1 MEKSR
6 KGITGIKRRWVRNYL
21 VTILA
26 ITIVFNLLFMVIVR
40 NFYYNYVNHSLENRL
55 SVSAGFYN
63 KYLKTDNYSFDE
75 IAQLI
80 IKDSEDSQMVEL
92 QIIDKTGLIQYSSSG
107 FNTETKINAQDVQ
120 VSLQGATGHW
130 YGKDDG
136 TGEKI
141 MSASIPL
148 INSSGNTIG
157 VMRYISSLTKADA
170 MVYRMGIYSVF
181 IVLSIFVVLLV
192 MSLTFSAS
200 ILRPINDIISM
211 AKQMADGN
219 LNERISNDYKDEL
232 GILADTL
239 NDMADQIQKTERLKN
254 DFISSI
260 SHEIRTPLTA
270 ITGWGETIL
279 TGGFDD
285 MAQVDKGLAVILKET
300 TRLSGMVNE
309 LLDFSRM
316 ESGRFTLYLENFM
329 IDEEVSST
337 LQMFRP
343 RAEKLG
349 IKLVQ
354 KFEFEGIS
362 LEGDSNRLRQ
372 VFINLLDNAIKFSA
386 DGQSIYVDIIQEEE
400 FIKILIQ
407 DEGVG
412 ILEEDLPL
420 IKNKFYKGQSKKSG
434 SGIGLAICDE
444 IVEQH
449 GGKLEL
455 KSEYGKGTTASILL
469 RK

>member
-26 ITIVFNLLFMVIVR
+26 ITIVFNLLFMVVVR

-80 IKDSEDSQMVEL
+80 IKDFEDEQMVEL

-107 FNTETKINAQDVQ
+107 FNTEMKINAQDVQ
-120 VSLQGATGHW
+120 VSLQGAMGHW
-130 YGKDDG
+130 YGKDEG
-136 TGEKI
+136 TDERI

-148 INSSGNTIG
+148 IGSSGNTIG
-157 VMRYISSLTKADA
+157 VMRYISSLAKADA
-170 MVYRMGIYSVF
+170 MVYRMGIYSIF
-181 IVLSIFVVLLV
+181 IVISVFTLLLV

-200 ILRPINDIISM
+200 ILRPINDIILM

-219 LNERISNDYKDEL
+219 LNERIVNNYKDEL
-232 GILADTL
+232 GLLADTL

-279 TGGFDD
+279 TGGFED
-285 MAQVDKGLAVILKET
+285 MQQVDKGLGVILRET

-316 ESGRFTLYLENFM
+316 ESGRFTLYLEKFM
-329 IDEEVSST
+329 IDEEIAST

-343 RAEKLG
+343 RVEKLG
-349 IKLVQ
+349 LKLIQ
-354 KFEFEGIS
+354 NFEFEGIS
-362 LEGDSNRLRQ
+362 IEGDSNRLRQ
-372 VFINLLDNAIKFSA
+372 VLINLLDNAIKFTPE
-386 DGQSIYVDIIQEEE
+386 GKEIIVSISQEEK
-400 FIKILIQ
+400 FIKIMIQ
-407 DEGVG
+407 DQGVG
-412 ILEEDLPL
+412 ISEEDLPL
-420 IKNKFYKGQSKKSG
+420 VKNKFYKGQSKKSG
-434 SGIGLAICDE
+434 SGIGLAICNE

-449 GGKLEL
+449 GGQLIL
-455 KSEYGKGTTASILL
+455 TSQLGLGTTATIML
-469 RK
+469 RT

>member
-26 ITIVFNLLFMVIVR
+26 ITIVFNMLFMVVVR

-80 IKDSEDSQMVEL
+80 IKDFEDAQMVEL
-92 QIIDKTGLIQYSSSG
+92 QIIDKSGLVQYSSSG
-107 FNTETKINAQDVQ
+107 FNTETRVATQDVQ
-120 VSLQGATGHW
+120 VSLQGSTGHW
-130 YGKDDG
+130 YGKDEG

-157 VMRYISSLTKADA
+157 VMRYISSLAKADA

-181 IVLSIFVVLLV
+181 IVLSVFVLLLI

-219 LNERISNDYKDEL
+219 LNERIVNNYKDEL
-232 GILADTL
+232 GVLADTL
-239 NDMADQIQKTERLKN
+239 NNMADQIQKTERLKN

-285 MAQVDKGLAVILKET
+285 MEQVDKGLSVILRET

-316 ESGRFTLYLENFM
+316 ESGRFTLYLESFM
-329 IDEEVSST
+329 IDEEVIST
-337 LQMFRP
+337 LQMFKP
-343 RAEKLG
+343 RADKLG
-349 IKLVQ
+349 IQLLQ
-354 KFEFEGIS
+354 KFQFEGIS
-362 LEGDSNRLRQ
+362 IEGDSNRLRQ
-372 VFINLLDNAIKFSA
+372 VIINLLDNAIKFSS
-386 DGQSIYVDIIQEEE
+386 DGQAISVDIQQDSESVSI
-400 FIKILIQ
+400 FIR

-412 ILEEDLPL
+412 ISAEDLPL

-434 SGIGLAICDE
+434 SGIGLAICTE

-449 GGKLEL
+449 GGQLEL
-455 KSEYGKGTTASILL
+455 TSELGKGTTAAIIL
-469 RK
+469 RR

>member
-26 ITIVFNLLFMVIVR
+26 MTLVFNLLFMVVVR

-80 IKDSEDSQMVEL
+80 IKDFEDEQMVEL
-92 QIIDKTGLIQYSSSG
+92 QIIDKAGLIQYSSSG
-107 FNTETKINAQDVQ
+107 FNTETKTEAEDVLS
-120 VSLQGATGHW
+120 SLRGEMGHW
-130 YGKDDG
+130 YGKDSG
-136 TGEKI
+136 TDEKI

-157 VMRYISSLTKADA
+157 VMRYISSLSKADA
-170 MVYRMGIYSVF
+170 MVYRMGVYSIF
-181 IVLSIFVVLLV
+181 IVLTVFFVLLV

-200 ILRPINDIISM
+200 ILKPINSIISM
-211 AKQMADGN
+211 ARQMADGN
-219 LNERISNDYKDEL
+219 LNERISNHYKDEL

-239 NDMADQIQKTERLKN
+239 NNMADQIQKTERLKN

-285 MAQVDKGLAVILKET
+285 MEQVEKGLSVILRET

-316 ESGRFTLYLENFM
+316 ESGRFTLYLEKFM
-329 IDEEVSST
+329 IDEEVAST
-337 LQMFRP
+337 LQMFNP

-349 IKLVQ
+349 IKIQ
-354 KFEFEGIS
+354 QNFDFRGIS
-362 LEGDSNRLRQ
+362 IEGDSNRLRQ
-372 VFINLLDNAIKFSA
+372 VLINLLDNAIKFTPEGKVIA
-386 DGQSIYVDIIQEEE
+386 VDIVEEE
-400 FIKILIQ
+400 QFIKIVIADQ
-407 DEGVG
+407 GVG
-412 ILEEDLPL
+412 ISEEDLPL
-420 IKNKFYKGQSKKSG
+420 VINKFYKGQSKKSG
-434 SGIGLAICDE
+434 SGIGLAICNE

-449 GGKLEL
+449 GGQLLISSHFGE
-455 KSEYGKGTTASILL
+455 GTTVSVIL

>member
-21 VTILA
+21 VTILV
-26 ITIVFNLLFMVIVR
+26 ITIVVNLLFMVVIR

-80 IKDSEDSQMVEL
+80 IKDFEDEQIVEL
-92 QIIDKTGLIQYSSSG
+92 QIIDKLGLIQYSSSG
-107 FNTETKINAQDVQ
+107 FNTETRTSAQDVQ
-120 VSLQGATGHW
+120 VSLRGDMGHW
-130 YGKDDG
+130 FGRDEG
-136 TGEKI
+136 TDEKI

-170 MVYRMGIYSVF
+170 MVYRMAIYSIF
-181 IVLSIFVVLLV
+181 IVLSVLMLLLV

-200 ILRPINDIISM
+200 ILKPINDIVTM

-219 LNERISNDYKDEL
+219 LNDRIVNNYKDEL
-232 GILADTL
+232 GLLAGTL

-254 DFISSI
+254 DFIASI

-279 TGGFDD
+279 TGGFED
-285 MAQVDKGLAVILKET
+285 MEQVDKGLSVILRET

-316 ESGRFTLYLENFM
+316 ESGRFTLYLEKFM
-329 IDEEVSST
+329 IDEEVAST
-337 LQMFRP
+337 IQMFRP
-343 RAEKLG
+343 RVEKMG
-349 IKLVQ
+349 IKLNQ

-362 LEGDSNRLRQ
+362 IEGDSNRLRQ
-372 VFINLLDNAIKFSA
+372 VLINLLDNAIKFTPE
-386 DGQSIYVDIIQEEE
+386 GKEILVDIIQEEK
-400 FIKILIQ
+400 FVQIMIQ
-407 DEGVG
+407 DQGVG
-412 ILEEDLPL
+412 IAEEDLPL
-420 IKNKFYKGQSKKSG
+420 VKNKFYKGQSKKSG
-434 SGIGLAICDE
+434 SGIGLAICSE
-444 IVEQH
+444 IIAQH
-449 GGKLEL
+449 GGEILL
-455 KSEYGKGTTASILL
+455 TSQLGIGTTATITL

>member
-26 ITIVFNLLFMVIVR
+26 ITIIFNLLFMVIIK
-40 NFYYNYVNHSLENRL
+40 NFYYNYVDHSLANRL

-80 IKDSEDSQMVEL
+80 IKDFEDEQMVEL
-92 QIIDKTGLIQYSSSG
+92 QIVDKEGFIQYSSSG
-107 FNTETKINAQDVQ
+107 FNTETKTEAEDVLT
-120 VSLQGATGHW
+120 SLGGETGHW
-130 YGKDDG
+130 NGKDEG

-141 MSASIPL
+141 MAASIPL

-157 VMRYISSLTKADA
+157 VMRYISSLSKADA
-170 MVYRMGIYSVF
+170 MVYRMGIYSIF
-181 IVLSIFVVLLV
+181 TVLSIFFLLLI

-200 ILRPINDIISM
+200 ILKPINRIISM

-219 LNERISNDYKDEL
+219 LNERIVNNYKDEL

-279 TGGFDD
+279 TGGYDD
-285 MAQVDKGLAVILKET
+285 MEQVDKGLSVILRET

-316 ESGRFTLYLENFM
+316 ESGRFTLYLEKFM
-329 IDEEVSST
+329 IDEELEST
-337 LQMFRP
+337 LQMFIP

-349 IKLVQ
+349 IAIVQ
-354 KFEFEGIS
+354 KFEFKGIS
-362 LEGDSNRLRQ
+362 IEGDSNRLRQ
-372 VFINLLDNAIKFSA
+372 VVINLLDNALKFTPEGKA
-386 DGQSIYVDIIQEEE
+386 IEVDIIEEE
-400 FIKILIQ
+400 DLIRIEIADQ
-407 DEGVG
+407 GVG
-412 ILEEDLPL
+412 ISEEDLPL

-434 SGIGLAICDE
+434 SGIGLAICNE

-449 GGKLEL
+449 GGQLEL
-455 KSEYGKGTTASILL
+455 SSALGEGTRASIVL

>member
-26 ITIVFNLLFMVIVR
+26 ITIIVNLFFMVIIR

-63 KYLKTDNYSFDE
+63 KYMKTDNYSFDE

-80 IKDSEDSQMVEL
+80 IKDFVDGGMVEL
-92 QIIDKTGLIQYSSSG
+92 QIIDKSGLVQYSSSG
-107 FNTETKINAQDVQ
+107 FNTEIKASETDVLT
-120 VSLQGATGHW
+120 SLQGSMGHW
-130 YGKDDG
+130 TGKDEG

-141 MSASIPL
+141 MAASIPL
-148 INSSGNTIG
+148 VNSSGNTIG
-157 VMRYISSLTKADA
+157 VMRYISSLSKADG
-170 MVYRMGIYSVF
+170 MIYRMGIYSLF
-181 IVLSIFVVLLV
+181 IVLFVFFILLV

-211 AKQMADGN
+211 ARQMADGN
-219 LNERISNDYKDEL
+219 LNERIDNHYKDEL
-232 GILADTL
+232 GVLADTL
-239 NDMADQIQKTERLKN
+239 NNMADQIQKTERLKN

-279 TGGFDD
+279 TGGFED
-285 MAQVDKGLAVILKET
+285 MNQVDKGLSVILRET

-337 LQMFRP
+337 LQMFKP
-343 RAEKLG
+343 RFEKLG
-349 IKLVQ
+349 VTLHQ

-362 LEGDSNRLRQ
+362 IEGDSNRLRQ
-372 VFINLLDNAIKFSA
+372 VIINLLDNALKFTPEGNQI
-386 DGQSIYVDIIQEEE
+386 DVDIVKGMDTVSVIIADQ
-400 FIKILIQ
+400 
-407 DEGVG
+407 GVG
-412 ILEEDLPL
+412 ISEEDLPL

-434 SGIGLAICDE
+434 SGIGLAICNE

-449 GGKLEL
+449 GGKLLIESEL
-455 KSEYGKGTTASILL
+455 GVGTQVSIIL

>member
-26 ITIVFNLLFMVIVR
+26 ITMVFNMLFMVVVR

-80 IKDSEDSQMVEL
+80 IKDFEDAQMVEL
-92 QIIDKTGLIQYSSSG
+92 QIIDKSGLVQYSSSG
-107 FNTETKINAQDVQ
+107 FNTETRVATQDVQ
-120 VSLQGATGHW
+120 VSLQGSTGHW
-130 YGKDDG
+130 YGKDEG

-141 MSASIPL
+141 MAASIPL

-157 VMRYISSLTKADA
+157 VMRYISSLSKADA

-181 IVLSIFVVLLV
+181 IVLSVFVLLLI

-219 LNERISNDYKDEL
+219 LNERIVNNYKDEL
-232 GILADTL
+232 GVLADTL
-239 NDMADQIQKTERLKN
+239 NNMADQIQKTERLKN

-285 MAQVDKGLAVILKET
+285 MEQVDKGLSVILRET

-316 ESGRFTLYLENFM
+316 ESGRFTLYLESFM
-329 IDEEVSST
+329 IDEEIIST
-337 LQMFRP
+337 LQMFKP
-343 RAEKLG
+343 RADKLG
-349 IKLVQ
+349 IKLLQ
-354 KFEFEGIS
+354 KFQFEGIS
-362 LEGDSNRLRQ
+362 IEGDSNRLRQ
-372 VFINLLDNAIKFSA
+372 VVINLLDNAIKFSSE
-386 DGQSIYVDIIQEEE
+386 GQSICVDIEQDSESVSI
-400 FIKILIQ
+400 IIQ

-412 ILEEDLPL
+412 ISAEDLPL

-434 SGIGLAICDE
+434 SGIGLAICNE

-449 GGKLEL
+449 GGTLEL
-455 KSEYGKGTTASILL
+455 TSDLGKGTTATIRL
-469 RK
+469 RR

>member
-6 KGITGIKRRWVRNYL
+6 KGINGIKRRWVRNYL

-26 ITIVFNLLFMVIVR
+26 ITIVFNLLFMVIVK
-40 NFYYNYVNHSLENRL
+40 NFYYNYVDHSLANRL

-80 IKDSEDSQMVEL
+80 IKDFEDEQMVEL
-92 QIIDKTGLIQYSSSG
+92 QIIDKEGYIQYSSSG
-107 FNTETKINAQDVQ
+107 FNTETKTESEDV
-120 VSLQGATGHW
+120 VTSLNGVTGHW
-130 YGKDDG
+130 NGKDVG

-170 MVYRMGIYSVF
+170 MVYRMAIYSIF
-181 IVLSIFVVLLV
+181 IVLSIFFVLLI

-200 ILRPINDIISM
+200 ILKPINSIISM

-219 LNERISNDYKDEL
+219 LNERIVNNYKDEL

-239 NDMADQIQKTERLKN
+239 NDMADQIQKTELLKN

-279 TGGFDD
+279 TGGYDD
-285 MAQVDKGLAVILKET
+285 MEQVDKGLSVILRET

-316 ESGRFTLYLENFM
+316 ESGRFTLYLEKFM
-329 IDEEVSST
+329 IDEEVEST
-337 LQMFRP
+337 LQMFIP

-349 IKLVQ
+349 ITIKQ
-354 KFEFEGIS
+354 KFEFKGIS
-362 LEGDSNRLRQ
+362 IEGDSNRLRQ
-372 VFINLLDNAIKFSA
+372 VIINLLDNAIKFTPEGK
-386 DGQSIYVDIIQEEE
+386 DIEVDIIEEE
-400 FIKILIQ
+400 QAIRIEIADQ
-407 DEGVG
+407 GVG
-412 ILEEDLPL
+412 ISEEDLPL

-434 SGIGLAICDE
+434 SGIGLAICTE

-449 GGKLEL
+449 GGQLEL
-455 KSEYGKGTTASILL
+455 NSRIGEGTTATIVL

>member
-26 ITIVFNLLFMVIVR
+26 ITIIVNLFFMVIIR

-63 KYLKTDNYSFDE
+63 KYMKTDNYSFDE

-80 IKDSEDSQMVEL
+80 IKDFVDGGMVEL
-92 QIIDKTGLIQYSSSG
+92 QIIDKSGLVQYSSSG
-107 FNTETKINAQDVQ
+107 FNTEIKASETDVLT
-120 VSLQGATGHW
+120 SLQGSMGHW
-130 YGKDDG
+130 TGKDEG

-141 MSASIPL
+141 MAASIPL
-148 INSSGNTIG
+148 VNSSGNTIG
-157 VMRYISSLTKADA
+157 VMRYISSLSKADG
-170 MVYRMGIYSVF
+170 MIYRMGIYSLF
-181 IVLSIFVVLLV
+181 IVLFVFFILLV

-200 ILRPINDIISM
+200 ILKPINDIISM
-211 AKQMADGN
+211 ARQMADGN
-219 LNERISNDYKDEL
+219 LNERIDNHYKDEL
-232 GILADTL
+232 GVLADTL
-239 NDMADQIQKTERLKN
+239 NNMADQIQKTERLKN

-279 TGGFDD
+279 TGGFED
-285 MAQVDKGLAVILKET
+285 MNQVDKGLSVILRET

-337 LQMFRP
+337 LQMFKP
-343 RAEKLG
+343 RFEKLG
-349 IKLVQ
+349 VTLHQ

-362 LEGDSNRLRQ
+362 IEGDSNRLRQ
-372 VFINLLDNAIKFSA
+372 VIINLLDNALKFTPEGNQI
-386 DGQSIYVDIIQEEE
+386 DVDIVKGMDTVSVIIADQ
-400 FIKILIQ
+400 
-407 DEGVG
+407 GVG
-412 ILEEDLPL
+412 ISEEDLPL

-434 SGIGLAICDE
+434 SGIGLAICNE

-449 GGKLEL
+449 GGKLLIESEL
-455 KSEYGKGTTASILL
+455 GVGTQVSIIL

>member
-40 NFYYNYVNHSLENRL
+40 NFYYNYVDHSLANRL

-75 IAQLI
+75 ISQQI
-80 IKDSEDSQMVEL
+80 IKDFEDEQMVEL
-92 QIIDKTGLIQYSSSG
+92 QIIDKEGYIQYSSSG
-107 FNTETKINAQDVQ
+107 FNTETKTEAEDVMT
-120 VSLQGATGHW
+120 SLSGNTGHW
-130 YGKDDG
+130 YGKDEG

-157 VMRYISSLTKADA
+157 VMRYISSLSKADA
-170 MVYRMGIYSVF
+170 MVYRMGIYSIF
-181 IVLSIFVVLLV
+181 IVLSIFFVLLV

-219 LNERISNDYKDEL
+219 LNERIVNNYKDEL

-279 TGGFDD
+279 TGGYDD
-285 MAQVDKGLAVILKET
+285 MEQVDKGLSVILRET

-316 ESGRFTLYLENFM
+316 ESGRFTLYLEKFM
-329 IDEEVSST
+329 IDEEVGST
-337 LQMFRP
+337 LQMFIP

-349 IKLVQ
+349 IQIVQ
-354 KFEFEGIS
+354 KFDFKGIS
-362 LEGDSNRLRQ
+362 IEGDSNRLRQ
-372 VFINLLDNAIKFSA
+372 VIINLLDNAIKFTPE
-386 DGQSIYVDIIQEEE
+386 GKNIEVDIVEEAE
-400 FIKILIQ
+400 WIRIEIADQ
-407 DEGVG
+407 GVG
-412 ILEEDLPL
+412 ISEEDLPL

-434 SGIGLAICDE
+434 SGIGLAICTE

-449 GGKLEL
+449 GGQLDL
-455 KSEYGKGTTASILL
+455 NSQLGKGTTATISL

>member
-6 KGITGIKRRWVRNYL
+6 KGIRGIKRRWVRNYL

-26 ITIVFNLLFMVIVR
+26 ITIVVNLLFMVIIR

-80 IKDSEDSQMVEL
+80 IKDFEDGEMVEL
-92 QIIDKTGLIQYSSSG
+92 QIVDKSGLIQYSSSG
-107 FNTETKINAQDVQ
+107 FNTETKASAQDVLI
-120 VSLQGATGHW
+120 SLQGSMGHW
-130 YGKDDG
+130 SGKDEG

-141 MSASIPL
+141 MAASIPL

-157 VMRYISSLTKADA
+157 VMRYISSMAKADA

-181 IVLSIFVVLLV
+181 IVLSVFFILLV

-211 AKQMADGN
+211 ARQMADGN
-219 LNERISNDYKDEL
+219 LNERIDNKYKDEL

-239 NDMADQIQKTERLKN
+239 NNMADQIQKTERLKN

-279 TGGFDD
+279 TGGFED
-285 MAQVDKGLAVILKET
+285 MEQVDKGLSVILRET

-329 IDEEVSST
+329 IDEEVAST

-343 RAEKLG
+343 RSEKLG
-349 IKLVQ
+349 VSLNQ
-354 KFEFEGIS
+354 KFDFEGIS
-362 LEGDSNRLRQ
+362 IEGDSNRLRQ
-372 VFINLLDNAIKFSA
+372 VIINLLDNALKFTPEG
-386 DGQSIYVDIIQEEE
+386 GQIDVDIIKGESDITVTIADQ
-400 FIKILIQ
+400 
-407 DEGVG
+407 GVG
-412 ILEEDLPL
+412 ISEEDLPL
-420 IKNKFYKGQSKKSG
+420 VKNKFYKGQSKKSG
-434 SGIGLAICDE
+434 SGIGLAICSE

-455 KSEYGKGTTASILL
+455 ESELGVGTCVSIVL

>member
-26 ITIVFNLLFMVIVR
+26 ITIVFNLLFMVIIK
-40 NFYYNYVNHSLENRL
+40 NFYYNYVDHSLANRL

-80 IKDSEDSQMVEL
+80 IKDFEDEQMVEL
-92 QIIDKTGLIQYSSSG
+92 QIIDKEGYIQYSSSG
-107 FNTETKINAQDVQ
+107 FNTETKTEAADVIT
-120 VSLQGATGHW
+120 SLNGETGHW
-130 YGKDDG
+130 NGKDVG
-136 TGEKI
+136 TDEKI
-141 MSASIPL
+141 MAASIPL

-157 VMRYISSLTKADA
+157 IMRYISSLSKADA
-170 MVYRMGIYSVF
+170 MVYRMGVYSIF
-181 IVLSIFVVLLV
+181 IVLSIFFVLLI

-200 ILRPINDIISM
+200 ILKPINSIISM

-219 LNERISNDYKDEL
+219 LNERIVNNYKDEL

-239 NDMADQIQKTERLKN
+239 NDMADQIQKTELLKN

-279 TGGFDD
+279 TGGYDD
-285 MAQVDKGLAVILKET
+285 MEQVDKGLSVILRET

-316 ESGRFTLYLENFM
+316 ESGRFTLYLEKFM
-329 IDEEVSST
+329 IDEEVEST
-337 LQMFRP
+337 LQMFLP

-349 IKLVQ
+349 IAIKQ
-354 KFEFEGIS
+354 KFEFKGIS
-362 LEGDSNRLRQ
+362 IEGDSNRLRQ
-372 VFINLLDNAIKFSA
+372 VIINLLDNALKFTPEGR
-386 DGQSIYVDIIQEEE
+386 DIEVDIIEEE
-400 FIKILIQ
+400 QQIRIEIADQ
-407 DEGVG
+407 GVG
-412 ILEEDLPL
+412 ISEEDLPL

-434 SGIGLAICDE
+434 SGIGLAICNE

-449 GGKLEL
+449 GGQLEL
-455 KSEYGKGTTASILL
+455 SSRIGQGTKATIVL

>member
-26 ITIVFNLLFMVIVR
+26 MTLVFNLLFMVVVR

-80 IKDSEDSQMVEL
+80 IKDFEDEQMVEL
-92 QIIDKTGLIQYSSSG
+92 QIIDKAGLIQYSSSG
-107 FNTETKINAQDVQ
+107 FNTETKTEAEDVLS
-120 VSLQGATGHW
+120 SLRGEMGHW
-130 YGKDDG
+130 YGKDSG
-136 TGEKI
+136 TDEKI

-157 VMRYISSLTKADA
+157 VMRYISSLSKADA
-170 MVYRMGIYSVF
+170 MVYRMGVYSIF
-181 IVLSIFVVLLV
+181 IVLTVFFVLLV

-200 ILRPINDIISM
+200 ILKPINSIISM
-211 AKQMADGN
+211 ARQMADGN
-219 LNERISNDYKDEL
+219 LNERISNNYKDEL

-239 NDMADQIQKTERLKN
+239 NNMADQIQKTERLKN

-285 MAQVDKGLAVILKET
+285 MEQVEKGLSVILRET

-316 ESGRFTLYLENFM
+316 ESGRFTLYLEKFM
-329 IDEEVSST
+329 IDEEVAST
-337 LQMFRP
+337 LQMFNP
-343 RAEKLG
+343 RADKLG
-349 IKLVQ
+349 IKIQ
-354 KFEFEGIS
+354 QNFDFRGIS
-362 LEGDSNRLRQ
+362 IEGDSNRLRQ
-372 VFINLLDNAIKFSA
+372 VLINLLDNAIKFTPEGKVIA
-386 DGQSIYVDIIQEEE
+386 VDIVEEE
-400 FIKILIQ
+400 QFVKIVIADQ
-407 DEGVG
+407 GVG
-412 ILEEDLPL
+412 ISEEDLPL
-420 IKNKFYKGQSKKSG
+420 VTNKFYKGQSKKSG
-434 SGIGLAICDE
+434 SGIGLAICNE

-449 GGKLEL
+449 GGQLLISSRFGE
-455 KSEYGKGTTASILL
+455 GTTVSVVL

>member
-21 VTILA
+21 VSILL
-26 ITIVFNLLFMVIVR
+26 ITIVFNLLFMFIVR

-80 IKDSEDSQMVEL
+80 IKDFEDGDMVEL
-92 QIIDKTGLIQYSSSG
+92 QIIDRNGMIQYSSSG
-107 FNTETKINAQDVQ
+107 FNMETKNSDQDVLMA
-120 VSLQGATGHW
+120 LQGDVGHW
-130 YGKDDG
+130 SGKDAG

-141 MSASIPL
+141 MTAATPL
-148 INSSGNTIG
+148 ISSSGNTIG
-157 VMRYISSLTKADA
+157 VMRYISSLAKADA
-170 MVYRMGIYSVF
+170 MVYRMAIYSVF
-181 IVLSIFVVLLV
+181 IVLSVFFLLLV

-200 ILRPINDIISM
+200 ILKPINDIISM
-211 AKQMADGN
+211 AKEMAEGN
-219 LNERISNDYKDEL
+219 LNERIDNHYKDEL
-232 GILADTL
+232 GVLADTL
-239 NDMADQIQKTERLKN
+239 NNMADQIQKTERLKN

-279 TGGFDD
+279 TGEFED
-285 MAQVDKGLAVILKET
+285 MEQVDKGLNVILRET
-300 TRLSGMVNE
+300 VRLSGMVNE

-329 IDEEVSST
+329 IDEEVENT
-337 LQMFRP
+337 IQMFKP

-349 IKLVQ
+349 VKLNQ
-354 KFEFEGIS
+354 CFTFEGVSI
-362 LEGDSNRLRQ
+362 EGDSNRLRQ
-372 VFINLLDNAIKFSA
+372 VIINLLDNALKFTPDGKSIDVVIETTESNVRIAIK
-386 DGQSIYVDIIQEEE
+386 DQ
-400 FIKILIQ
+400 
-407 DEGVG
+407 GVG
-412 ILEEDLPL
+412 ISEEDLPL

-434 SGIGLAICDE
+434 SGIGLAICNE

-449 GGKLEL
+449 GGQLLIE
-455 KSEYGKGTTASILL
+455 STIDMGTTVSIILQ
-469 RK
+469 R

>member
-26 ITIVFNLLFMVIVR
+26 ITIVVNLLFMVIIR

-63 KYLKTDNYSFDE
+63 KYMKTDNYSFDE

-80 IKDSEDSQMVEL
+80 IKDFVDGGMVEL
-92 QIIDKTGLIQYSSSG
+92 QIIDKSGLVQYSSSG
-107 FNTETKINAQDVQ
+107 FNTEIKASETDVLT
-120 VSLQGATGHW
+120 SLQGSMGHW
-130 YGKDDG
+130 TGKDGG

-141 MSASIPL
+141 MAASIPL
-148 INSSGNTIG
+148 VNSSGNTIG
-157 VMRYISSLTKADA
+157 VMRYISSLSKADA
-170 MVYRMGIYSVF
+170 MIYRMGIYSIF
-181 IVLSIFVVLLV
+181 IVLSVFFILLV

-200 ILRPINDIISM
+200 ILKPINDIISV
-211 AKQMADGN
+211 ARQMADGN
-219 LNERISNDYKDEL
+219 LNERIDNKYKDEL
-232 GILADTL
+232 GVLADTL
-239 NDMADQIQKTERLKN
+239 NNMADQIQKTERLKN

-279 TGGFDD
+279 TGGFED
-285 MAQVDKGLAVILKET
+285 MDQVDKGLSVILRET

-329 IDEEVSST
+329 IDEEVAST
-337 LQMFRP
+337 LQMFKP
-343 RAEKLG
+343 RFEKLG
-349 IKLVQ
+349 VTLNQ

-362 LEGDSNRLRQ
+362 IEGDSNRLRQ
-372 VFINLLDNAIKFSA
+372 VIINLLDNALKFTPEGKQI
-386 DGQSIYVDIIQEEE
+386 DVDIVKDLETVSVIIADQ
-400 FIKILIQ
+400 
-407 DEGVG
+407 GVG
-412 ILEEDLPL
+412 ISDEDLPL

-434 SGIGLAICDE
+434 SGIGLAICNE

-449 GGKLEL
+449 GGKLLIESAL
-455 KSEYGKGTTASILL
+455 GEGTQVSIVL

>member
-26 ITIVFNLLFMVIVR
+26 ISIVFNLLFMVVVR

-80 IKDSEDSQMVEL
+80 IKDFEDAQIVEL
-92 QIIDKTGLIQYSSSG
+92 QIIDKSGLVQYSSGG
-107 FNTETKINAQDVQ
+107 FNTETRVATQDVQ
-120 VSLQGATGHW
+120 VSLQGAIGHW
-130 YGKDDG
+130 YGRDEG
-136 TGEKI
+136 TDEKI

-157 VMRYISSLTKADA
+157 VMRYISSLVKADA
-170 MVYRMGIYSVF
+170 MVYRMGVYSVF
-181 IVLSIFVVLLV
+181 IVLSIFVVLLL

-219 LNERISNDYKDEL
+219 LNERIANNYKDEL
-232 GILADTL
+232 GVLADTL

-285 MAQVDKGLAVILKET
+285 MAQVDKGLSVILRET

-329 IDEEVSST
+329 IDEEVAST
-337 LQMFRP
+337 LQMFKP
-343 RAEKLG
+343 RADKLG
-349 IKLVQ
+349 IQLVQ
-354 KFEFEGIS
+354 KFEFKGIS
-362 LEGDSNRLRQ
+362 IEGDSNRLRQ
-372 VFINLLDNAIKFSA
+372 VIINLLDNAIKFSSE
-386 DGQSIYVDIIQEEE
+386 GQSIYVDILPDDE
-400 FIKILIQ
+400 FINISIQ

-412 ILEEDLPL
+412 ITQEDLPL

-434 SGIGLAICDE
+434 SGIGLAICNE

-449 GGKLEL
+449 GGLL
-455 KSEYGKGTTASILL
+455 ALDSEVDKGTTVTIQL